1 MDTKR
6 NIIVDVLRG
15 IAVVAVLLGH
25 AIQRGFIVNYENK
38 IIFKIIYSFHMPL
51 FMLLSGYA
59 LHRYTKKWDSSF
71 LKKRFLRLIIPTIV
85 WSYIIYFMRSFNF
98 VGIKEFVVFQ
108 DTVLDYTKALAL
120 HPDFIIWFLYIVF
133 LCDVIFFIQNKI
145 MKNKNEK
152 LSILITIAVAIL
164 LFIIPNNNFGIPRL
178 KIYFPIFSLGYYVSK
193 YSDAIIKYLKF
204 MIVPSVVIYLALF
217 SRYNVAIDNV
227 YIYYLISISAIII
240 IYNLVT
246 WIKVESI
253 YKFFAF
259 FGKYSLEIYLCQCVC
274 LNIGFGLGLLRAIT
288 IFITATTISVIL
300 AKLTNKSNITKLL
313 LYGKKDRKYE

>member
-6 NIIVDVLRG
+6 NIVVDVLRG
-15 IAVVAVLLGH
+15 IAVLAVLLGH
-25 AIQRGFIVNYENK
+25 AIQRGFVINYENK

-59 LHRYTKKWDSSF
+59 LHRYTKKWDAKF

-85 WSYIIYFMRSFNF
+85 WSYIIYFMRNFDF
-98 VGIKEFVVFQ
+98 VGIKEFVVFP
-108 DTVLDYTKALAL
+108 DTVLNYTKALVL

-133 LCDVIFFIQNKI
+133 LCDIIFFIQNKI
-145 MKNKNEK
+145 IKDKHDI
-152 LSILITIAVAIL
+152 LSISITILVAVL
-164 LFIIPNNNFGIPRL
+164 LFIIPDNNFGISRL

-193 YSDAIIKYLKF
+193 YSNVIMKYLKF
-204 MIVPSVVIYLALF
+204 MLIPSAILYLFLF
-217 SRYNVAIDNV
+217 PKCNIPIDNV
-227 YIYYLISISAIII
+227 CMYYLISISAIII

-246 WIKVESI
+246 WIKVEAI

-259 FGKYSLEIYLCQCVC
+259 FGKYSLEIYLCQCIC
-274 LNIGFGLGLLRAIT
+274 LNIGLGLGMLRATT

-300 AKLTNKSNITKLL
+300 AKLTNKSNIMKLL
-313 LYGKKDRKYE
+313 LYGKEG